1 MQKLIASVM
10 KNQLLMKQQSQC
22 CDNHKERDDHSE
34 WADIA
39 DGKLKEPATVKEA
52 LASPGKDKW
61 MNAMKKILALYK

>member
-1 MQKLIASVM
+1 M

-22 CDNHKERDDHSE
+22 CDDHKGRDDHSE
-34 WADIA
+34 WSNIA